1 MNTKQW
7 FSTLALST
15 VLLIPSFA
23 KADTLPPQAGAFKV
37 IQRTTQAYS
46 INSNGSQTRICVN
59 GTCLTQKCP
68 GLSVLTLP
76 PSPLGRTP
84 TLATAKILCNY
95 NPDATKLRAI
105 SPAQPTIQFSKGGT
119 YSTQTYST
127 QVKSI
132 KGGLTQIHTHQST
145 VISR

>member
-15 VLLIPSFA
+15 VLLIPNLA
-23 KADTLPPQAGAFKV
+23 RADTLQPQVGTFK
-37 IQRTTQAYS
+37 IMQRTTQTYS
-46 INSNGSQTRICVN
+46 VNSNGSQTRICVN
-59 GTCLTQKCP
+59 GTCLTKKCP
-68 GLSVLTLP
+68 GLSVMTLL
-76 PSPLGRTP
+76 PSQLSKTP
-84 TLATAKILCNY
+84 TLATAKILCSY
-95 NPDATKLRAI
+95 NPDGARLRAI
-105 SPAQPTIQFSKGGT
+105 SPAQTTIQFSKGGT

-132 KGGLTQIHTHQST
+132 KGGSTQIHTLQST